1 MSCLTNIGEFI
12 RRYNFAIVYKMRT
25 QTILLILL
33 AVAIGGFF
41 IMRNRE
47 GLKWDRGFAGFRP
60 AVSGVITEGS
70 LDIEGSP
77 VVDVSIKAMM
87 IQKIATETAKKIL
100 DTKGLEMFPIE
111 TVFIQVFNTP
121 ESIGKLKEN
130 RPDVYNAY
138 VDYLQAREKN
148 VIETTDATGSS
159 QINVRSSL
167 INYLDALKRD
177 QDYAAPPDGVPMT
190 YRARFLMLDTNRFY
204 GSELDVIAIG
214 DGNDVIIQGI
224 TTQPLMNGDERIK
237 PFQDT
242 IRAGDW
248 EPYNTI
254 ANANIPNKSALEL
267 AENAIKDKWGEDVQA
282 YESTATADVGQ
293 FEPVSTPYLR

>member
-121 ESIGKLKEN
+121 ESIGKHKEN

-138 VDYLQAREKN
+138 VDYLQARQTQDLEPTADENKK
-148 VIETTDATGSS
+148 I
-159 QINVRSSL
+159 RSSL

>member
-1 MSCLTNIGEFI
+1 
-12 RRYNFAIVYKMRT
+12 MRT
-25 QTILLILL
+25 QTILLIFM
-33 AVAIGGFF
+33 VIAIVGFF
-41 IMRNRE
+41 VVRNRE

-77 VVDVSIKAMM
+77 IVDVSVKALM
-87 IQKIATETAKKIL
+87 IQKIATETAKKIRE
-100 DTKGLEMFPIE
+100 TNGLSMFPIE

-138 VDYLQAREKN
+138 VDYLQAREKD
-148 VIETTDATGSS
+148 VLDTSDANGSS
-159 QINVRSSL
+159 QITIRSSL

-177 QDYAAPPDGVPMT
+177 QDYASPPEGVPMT
-190 YRARFLMLDTNRFY
+190 YRARFLMLDAERFY
-204 GSELDVIAIG
+204 GSEIDVIAIG
-214 DGNDVIIQGI
+214 DGKGVTIQGI
-224 TTQPLMNGDERIK
+224 TSQPLLNGDERIK

-242 IRAGDW
+242 IKAGEW

-254 ANANIPNKSALEL
+254 ANTNIPNKSGLALV
-267 AENAIKDKWGEDVQA
+267 ENAIKEKWGDGEDKRYDNIVA
-282 YESTATADVGQ
+282 ASNEWLANNPDEDTTN
-293 FEPVSTPYLR
+293 TN

>member
-1 MSCLTNIGEFI
+1 MPCLTNIGEFI

-25 QTILLILL
+25 QTILLIVL
-33 AVAIGGFF
+33 AVAIVGFF
-41 IMRNRE
+41 IARNRE

-77 VVDVSIKAMM
+77 VVDVSVKAMM
-87 IQKIATETAKKIL
+87 IQKIATETAKKIF
-100 DTKGLEMFPIE
+100 DTNGLSMFPIE

-130 RPDVYNAY
+130 RPDVYDAY
-138 VDYLQAREKN
+138 IKYLQTRQTQDLEP
-148 VIETTDATGSS
+148 TDDENKKA
-159 QINVRSSL
+159 RSSL
-167 INYLDALKRD
+167 INYLEALKRD
-177 QDYAAPPDGVPMT
+177 QDYASPPDGVPMT

-214 DGNDVIIQGI
+214 DGKDVTIQGI
-224 TTQPLMNGDERIK
+224 TSQPLMNGDERIK
-237 PFQDT
+237 PFQDS
-242 IRAGDW
+242 IKAGEW

-254 ANANIPNKSALEL
+254 ANANAPTKSALVL
-267 AENAIKDKWGEDVQA
+267 AEKAIKDKWGEDFKA
-282 YESTATADVGQ
+282 YEATATADVGQ
-293 FEPVSTPYLR
+293 FESVSTPYLR

>member
-1 MSCLTNIGEFI
+1 
-12 RRYNFAIVYKMRT
+12 MRT
-25 QTILLILL
+25 QTILLIVL

-41 IMRNRE
+41 IARNRE

-87 IQKIATETAKKIL
+87 IQKIATETAQKIL
-100 DTKGLEMFPIE
+100 DTNGLKMFPIE

-121 ESIGKLKEN
+121 ESIGKLKES
-130 RPDVYNAY
+130 RPDVYDAY
-138 VDYLQAREKN
+138 IKYLQSRQTQDLEPTADENKK
-148 VIETTDATGSS
+148 
-159 QINVRSSL
+159 VRSSL
-167 INYLDALKRD
+167 INYLEALKRD
-177 QDYAAPPDGVPMT
+177 QDYASPPDGVPMT
-190 YRARFLMLDTNRFY
+190 YRARFLMLETDRFY

-214 DGNDVIIQGI
+214 DGKDVTIQGI

-242 IRAGDW
+242 IRVGDW
-248 EPYNTI
+248 ESYNTI
-254 ANANIPNKSALEL
+254 ANANIPNKSALAL
-267 AENAIKDKWGEDVQA
+267 AEKAITDKWGEDFQA
-282 YESTATADVGQ
+282 YEATATADVGQ
-293 FEPVSTPYLR
+293 FEPVSTPYIR

>member
-1 MSCLTNIGEFI
+1 MPCLTNINEFI

-25 QTILLILL
+25 QTILLIVL
-33 AVAIGGFF
+33 AVAIVGFF
-41 IMRNRE
+41 IARNRE

-87 IQKIATETAKKIL
+87 IQKIATETAKKIF
-100 DTKGLEMFPIE
+100 DTKGLSMFPIE

-130 RPDVYNAY
+130 RPDVYDAY
-138 VDYLQAREKN
+138 IKYLQTRQTQDLEPTEDDNKK
-148 VIETTDATGSS
+148 
-159 QINVRSSL
+159 VRSSL
-167 INYLDALKRD
+167 ISYLNTLKRD
-177 QDYAAPPDGVPMT
+177 QDYASPPDGVPMT
-190 YRARFLMLDTNRFY
+190 YRARFLMLDTTRFY

-214 DGNDVIIQGI
+214 DGKDVTIQGI
-224 TTQPLMNGDERIK
+224 TSQPLMNGDERIK
-237 PFQDT
+237 PFQDS
-242 IRAGDW
+242 IKAGEW

-254 ANANIPNKSALEL
+254 ANSNAPTKSALEL
-267 AENAIKDKWGEDVQA
+267 AENAIKDKWGEDFKA
-282 YESTATADVGQ
+282 YEVTATADVGQ

>member
-1 MSCLTNIGEFI
+1 MPCLTNIDEFI
-12 RRYNFAIVYKMRT
+12 RGYNFAIVYKMRT
-25 QTILLILL
+25 QTILLIVL

-41 IMRNRE
+41 IARNRE

-87 IQKIATETAKKIL
+87 IQKIATETAQKIL
-100 DTKGLEMFPIE
+100 DTNGLKMFPIE

-121 ESIGKLKEN
+121 ESIGKLKES
-130 RPDVYNAY
+130 RPDVYDAY
-138 VDYLQAREKN
+138 IKYLQSRQTQDLEPTADENKK
-148 VIETTDATGSS
+148 
-159 QINVRSSL
+159 VRSSL
-167 INYLDALKRD
+167 INYLEALKRD
-177 QDYAAPPDGVPMT
+177 QDYASPPDGVPMT
-190 YRARFLMLDTNRFY
+190 YRARFLMLETDRFY

-214 DGNDVIIQGI
+214 DGKDVTIQGI

-242 IRAGDW
+242 IRVGDW
-248 EPYNTI
+248 ESYNTI
-254 ANANIPNKSALEL
+254 ANANIPNKSALAL
-267 AENAIKDKWGEDVQA
+267 AEKAITDKWGEDFQA
-282 YESTATADVGQ
+282 YEATATADVGQ
-293 FEPVSTPYLR
+293 FEPVSTPYIR

>member
-1 MSCLTNIGEFI
+1 MPCLTNIDEFI

-25 QTILLILL
+25 QTILLIVL
-33 AVAIGGFF
+33 AVAIVGFF
-41 IMRNRE
+41 IARNRE
-47 GLKWDRGFAGFRP
+47 GLMWDRGFAGFRP

-77 VVDVSIKAMM
+77 VVDVSVKAMM
-87 IQKIATETAKKIL
+87 IQKIATETAKKIF
-100 DTKGLEMFPIE
+100 DTNGLSMFPIE

-130 RPDVYNAY
+130 RPDVYDAY
-138 VDYLQAREKN
+138 IKYLQTRQTQDLEPTADDNKK
-148 VIETTDATGSS
+148 
-159 QINVRSSL
+159 VRTSL
-167 INYLDALKRD
+167 ISYLDTLKRD
-177 QDYAAPPDGVPMT
+177 QDYASPPDGVPMT
-190 YRARFLMLDTNRFY
+190 YRARFLMLDTTRFY

-214 DGNDVIIQGI
+214 DGKDVTIQGI

-254 ANANIPNKSALEL
+254 ANANAPTKSALEL
-267 AENAIKDKWGEDVQA
+267 AEKAIKDKWGEDFQT
-282 YESTATADVGQ
+282 YESTATTPVGQ
-293 FEPVSTPYLR
+293 FNPPVTPYLR

>member
-1 MSCLTNIGEFI
+1 
-12 RRYNFAIVYKMRT
+12 MRT

-33 AVAIGGFF
+33 AAAIGGFF

-77 VVDVSIKAMM
+77 IIDVSVKAMM

-100 DTKGLEMFPIE
+100 DTKGLAMFPIE

-138 VDYLQAREKN
+138 VKYLQAREKD
-148 VIETTDATGSS
+148 VLGGSS
-159 QINVRSSL
+159 QITARSSL
-167 INYLDALKRD
+167 VSYLDALKRD
-177 QDYAAPPDGVPMT
+177 QDYATPPDGVPMT
-190 YRARFLMLDTNRFY
+190 YRARFLMLDTERFY

-214 DGNDVIIQGI
+214 DGNDVTIQGI
-224 TTQPLMNGDERIK
+224 TSQPLMNGDERIK
-237 PFQDT
+237 PYQDT

-254 ANANIPNKSALEL
+254 ANANVPNKSALAL
-267 AENAIKDKWGEDVQA
+267 VDKAIEEKWGSDEDKRYMETERIAQA
-282 YESTATADVGQ
+282 WLAANPDEDTTNVN
-293 FEPVSTPYLR
+293 

>member
-1 MSCLTNIGEFI
+1 MPCLTNIDEFI

-25 QTILLILL
+25 QTILLIVL

-41 IMRNRE
+41 IARNRE

-87 IQKIATETAKKIL
+87 IQKIATETAQKIL
-100 DTKGLEMFPIE
+100 DTNGLKMFPIE

-121 ESIGKLKEN
+121 ESIGKLKES
-130 RPDVYNAY
+130 RPDVYDAY
-138 VDYLQAREKN
+138 IKYLQSRQTQDLEPTADENKK
-148 VIETTDATGSS
+148 
-159 QINVRSSL
+159 VRSSL
-167 INYLDALKRD
+167 INYLEALKRD
-177 QDYAAPPDGVPMT
+177 QDYASPPDGVPMT
-190 YRARFLMLDTNRFY
+190 YRARFLMLETDRFY

-214 DGNDVIIQGI
+214 DGKDVTIQGI

-242 IRAGDW
+242 IRVGDW
-248 EPYNTI
+248 ESYNTI
-254 ANANIPNKSALEL
+254 ANANIPNKSALAL
-267 AENAIKDKWGEDVQA
+267 AEKAITDKWGEDFQA
-282 YESTATADVGQ
+282 YEATATADVGQ
-293 FEPVSTPYLR
+293 FEPVSTPYIR

>member
-1 MSCLTNIGEFI
+1 MPCLTNIDEFI

-25 QTILLILL
+25 QTILLIVL
-33 AVAIGGFF
+33 AVAIVGFF
-41 IMRNRE
+41 IARNRE

-77 VVDVSIKAMM
+77 VADVSVKAMM

-100 DTKGLEMFPIE
+100 ETNGLSMFPIE

-130 RPDVYNAY
+130 RPDVYDAY
-138 VDYLQAREKN
+138 IKYLKN
-148 VIETTDATGSS
+148 RQNQDLEPMDDENKNTRT
-159 QINVRSSL
+159 SL
-167 INYLDALKRD
+167 INYLEVLRRNR
-177 QDYAAPPDGVPMT
+177 DYASPPDGVPMT

-204 GSELDVIAIG
+204 GSEIDVIAIG
-214 DGNDVIIQGI
+214 DGKDVTIQGI

-237 PFQDT
+237 PFQDS
-242 IRAGDW
+242 IKAGEW

-254 ANANIPNKSALEL
+254 ANANAPTKSALEL
-267 AENAIKDKWGEDVQA
+267 TEKAIKDKWGDNKDQRYTEIIEASNEWLANNPD
-282 YESTATADVGQ
+282 E
-293 FEPVSTPYLR
+293 F

>member
-1 MSCLTNIGEFI
+1 
-12 RRYNFAIVYKMRT
+12 MRT
-25 QTILLILL
+25 QTILLIVL
-33 AVAIGGFF
+33 AVAIVGFF
-41 IMRNRE
+41 IARNRE

-87 IQKIATETAKKIL
+87 IQKIATETAKKIF
-100 DTKGLEMFPIE
+100 DTKGLSMFPIE

-130 RPDVYNAY
+130 RPDVYDAY
-138 VDYLQAREKN
+138 IKYLQTRQTQDLEPTEDDNKK
-148 VIETTDATGSS
+148 
-159 QINVRSSL
+159 VRSSL
-167 INYLDALKRD
+167 ISYLDTLKRD
-177 QDYAAPPDGVPMT
+177 QDYASPPDGVPMT
-190 YRARFLMLDTNRFY
+190 YRARFLMLDTTRFY

-214 DGNDVIIQGI
+214 DGKDVTIQGI

-254 ANANIPNKSALEL
+254 ANANAPTKSALEL
-267 AENAIKDKWGEDVQA
+267 AEKAIKDKWGEDFQT
-282 YESTATADVGQ
+282 YETTATADVGQ
-293 FEPVSTPYLR
+293 FNPPVTPYLR

>member
-138 VDYLQAREKN
+138 VDYLQARQTQDLEPTADENKK
-148 VIETTDATGSS
+148 I
-159 QINVRSSL
+159 RSSL

>member
-1 MSCLTNIGEFI
+1 
-12 RRYNFAIVYKMRT
+12 MRT

-33 AVAIGGFF
+33 AAAIGGFF

-77 VVDVSIKAMM
+77 IIDVSVKAMM

-100 DTKGLEMFPIE
+100 DTKGMAMFPIE

-138 VDYLQAREKN
+138 VKYLQAREKD
-148 VIETTDATGSS
+148 VLGGSS
-159 QINVRSSL
+159 QITARSSL
-167 INYLDALKRD
+167 VSYLDALKRD
-177 QDYAAPPDGVPMT
+177 QDYATPPDGVPMT
-190 YRARFLMLDTNRFY
+190 YRARFLMLDTERFY

-214 DGNDVIIQGI
+214 DGNDVTIQGI
-224 TTQPLMNGDERIK
+224 TSQPLMNGDERIK
-237 PFQDT
+237 PYQDT

-254 ANANIPNKSALEL
+254 ANANVPNKSALAL
-267 AENAIKDKWGEDVQA
+267 VDKAIEEKWGSDEDKRYMETERIAQA
-282 YESTATADVGQ
+282 WLAANPDEDTTNVN
-293 FEPVSTPYLR
+293 